1 MMRGLLLTLLWLTG
15 IGLAQSLPRVLPNTQ
30 AIVDLIRSSERR
42 VLLLTP
48 KLYGKAI
55 ANALKNQLLERGI
68 PVLILTEP
76 SATTDRASLIPALS
90 LLKRNGHPL
99 EVRLLQ
105 HVSRTRLILDDARL
119 VIGPLIAGS
128 LTPGSPETRLDLDGE
143 TARREARNFLIQW
156 RRATPWML
164 EVRNPQFKGGSK

>member
-1 MMRGLLLTLLWLTG
+1 MRRLLPTLVLLFG
-15 IGLAQSLPRVLPNTQ
+15 ICLAQSLPRVLSDEQ
-30 AIVDLIRSSERR
+30 AVVDLIRSSEWR
-42 VLLLTP
+42 VMLLTP
-48 KLYGKAI
+48 KLYGKSI
-55 ANALKNQLLERGI
+55 AKALKNLTLERGI

-105 HVSRTRLILDDARL
+105 RVSRTRLILDDARL
-119 VIGPLIAGS
+119 VIGPLITGS
-128 LTPGSPETRLDLDGE
+128 LAPGSLETRLDLDGD

-156 RRATPWML
+156 RRAKPWML

>member
-1 MMRGLLLTLLWLTG
+1 MRVFLLAFWLLG
-15 IGLAQSLPRVLPNTQ
+15 FGVAQSIPRVLSNEQ
-30 AIVDLIRSSERR
+30 AITDLIRSSERR
-42 VLLLTP
+42 VMLLTP
-48 KLYGKAI
+48 KLYGKSI
-55 ANALKNQLLERGI
+55 ASALKNLTLERGVA
-68 PVLILTEP
+68 VLILTEP

-128 LTPGSPETRLDLDGE
+128 LTPGSPETRLDLDGD
-143 TARREARNFLIQW
+143 TARREASNFLIQW
-156 RRATPWML
+156 KRAKPWTL
-164 EVRNPQFKGGSK
+164 EIRNPQFKGGSK

>member
-1 MMRGLLLTLLWLTG
+1 MRRLPLTLAWLLG
-15 IGLAQSLPRVLPNTQ
+15 IGLAQNLPRALSNGQ
-30 AIVDLIRSSERR
+30 AVVDLIRSSERR

-48 KLYGKAI
+48 KLYGKSI
-55 ANALKNQLLERGI
+55 ANALKNLTLERGI

-105 HVSRTRLILDDARL
+105 RVSRTRLILDDSRL

-128 LTPGSPETRLDLDGE
+128 LTPGSLETRLDLDGD
-143 TARREARNFLIQW
+143 TARREAQNFLIQW
-156 RRATPWML
+156 RRAKPWML
-164 EVRNPQFKGGSK
+164 EIRNPQFKGGSK

>member
-1 MMRGLLLTLLWLTG
+1 MRCSLLTVALLLG
-15 IGLAQSLPRVLPNTQ
+15 FGLAQNLPRLLSNEQ
-30 AIVDLIRSSERR
+30 AVVDLIRSSERR

-48 KLYGKAI
+48 KLYSKSI
-55 ANALKNQLLERGI
+55 ANALKNLTLERSI

-105 HVSRTRLILDDARL
+105 QVSRTRLILDDARL
-119 VIGPLIAGS
+119 VIGPLITGS
-128 LTPGSPETRLDLDGE
+128 LAPESPETRLDLDGD
-143 TARREARNFLIQW
+143 TARREAQNFLIQW
-156 RRATPWML
+156 RRAKPWML
-164 EVRNPQFKGGSK
+164 EIRNPQFKGGSK

>member
-1 MMRGLLLTLLWLTG
+1 MRRLLLTLAWLLG
-15 IGLAQSLPRVLPNTQ
+15 IGLAQSLPRVLINEQ
-30 AIVDLIRSSERR
+30 AVVDLIRSSERR
-42 VLLLTP
+42 VMLLTP
-48 KLYGKAI
+48 KLYGKAL
-55 ANALKNQLLERGI
+55 ANALKNLTLERGI

-76 SATTDRASLIPALS
+76 SATTERASLIPTLS

-105 HVSRTRLILDDARL
+105 HVSRTRLIVDDYRL

-128 LTPGSPETRLDLDGE
+128 STPGSPVTRLDLDDE

-156 RRATPWML
+156 KRAKPWML
-164 EVRNPQFKGGSK
+164 EIRNPQFKGGSK

>member
-1 MMRGLLLTLLWLTG
+1 MRRLLLLVVWLLG
-15 IGLAQSLPRVLPNTQ
+15 ISLAQILPRVQSNEQTL
-30 AIVDLIRSSERR
+30 VDLIRSSERR
-42 VLLLTP
+42 VMMLTP
-48 KLYGKAI
+48 KLYGKSI
-55 ANALKNQLLERGI
+55 ANALKNLTLERGI

-119 VIGPLIAGS
+119 VIGPLITGS
-128 LTPGSPETRLDLDGE
+128 LTPGPPETWLDLDGD
-143 TARREARNFLIQW
+143 TARREASNFLIQW
-156 RRATPWML
+156 RRAKPWRL
-164 EVRNPQFKGGSK
+164 EIRNPQFKGGSK

>member
-1 MMRGLLLTLLWLTG
+1 MRYLLPTLALLLG
-15 IGLAQSLPRVLPNTQ
+15 IGFAQSVPRVLSTEQ
-30 AIVDLIRSSERR
+30 AVVDLIRSSERR
-42 VLLLTP
+42 VMLLTP

-55 ANALKNQLLERGI
+55 ANALKNLTLERGI

-105 HVSRTRLILDDARL
+105 HVSRTRLIVDDAHL

-128 LTPGSPETRLDLDGE
+128 LAPGSSETRLDLDGE
-143 TARREARNFLIQW
+143 TARREASNFLIQW
-156 RRATPWML
+156 RRARPWVL
-164 EVRNPQFKGGSK
+164 EIRNPQFKGGSK